1 MSTFIYHTECPSC
14 GSSDGRAIYDDGGSY
29 CFVCNKYFKG
39 DEEVNT
45 KEFSNEEVQLEE
57 VLDIQS
63 PIRGISPRI
72 FRIYSYG
79 KTPSGVHVYNAYNIE
94 GKVVAQKFRYPDKTF
109 KWKGSVKE
117 AVPFGL
123 HLWRS
128 GGQRI
133 TITEGELDALSV
145 AEALGGKYP
154 VISIV
159 NGASGAK
166 KELAK
171 HIEFLNSYGEVV
183 LAFDNDAPGRKA
195 TAEVATLF
203 PPGKVKTINLGKY
216 KDFNEVLQS
225 EGKAG
230 VLKYYYETRTYTPD
244 GIISGSSLDFDA
256 VVNIDTTK
264 SYMTP
269 FKGINDKLRGLRKG
283 ELVTFTAGSGIG
295 KTTLVREIAYDL
307 AVNQQLK
314 IGWVAL
320 EENTQRSALGFMGI
334 YLDTPVH
341 LTEEREKVDDKQL
354 REAFEKVVHTDK
366 VYFYDHW
373 GSLDSDNLISKL
385 RFLAVAAEVDFI
397 FLDHI
402 SIVISGQD
410 VGNERQAI
418 DNLMTALRSL
428 AEETQVG
435 ICVISH
441 LRRPQGDRGFENGT
455 EIGLSHLRGSGGI
468 AQLSDGVV
476 AIERNQQAAEGSNI
490 GTIRVLKN
498 RYTGSVGK
506 AGTVKYYA
514 ETGRLMDY
522 EIEEGE
528 FRDEE
533 ERVEEEDY

>member
-314 IGWVAL
+314 IGIHNTGDISLYDFSMITKINNTLYQNSTGGPNSTNPL
-320 EENTQRSALGFMGI
+320 EPGKQI
-334 YLDTPVH
+334 I
-341 LTEEREKVDDKQL
+341 LTYFCNSTTYCKQNATVQSV
-354 REAFEKVVHTDK
+354 R
-366 VYFYDHW
+366 
-373 GSLDSDNLISKL
+373 ISP
-385 RFLAVAAEVDFI
+385 
-397 FLDHI
+397 
-402 SIVISGQD
+402 
-410 VGNERQAI
+410 GNCPQAW
-418 DNLMTALRSL
+418 
-428 AEETQVG
+428 
-435 ICVISH
+435 
-441 LRRPQGDRGFENGT
+441 
-455 EIGLSHLRGSGGI
+455 
-468 AQLSDGVV
+468 
-476 AIERNQQAAEGSNI
+476 
-490 GTIRVLKN
+490 
-498 RYTGSVGK
+498 
-506 AGTVKYYA
+506 
-514 ETGRLMDY
+514 
-522 EIEEGE
+522 
-528 FRDEE
+528 
-533 ERVEEEDY
+533 VEESPGITCQ